1 VFGDVLANLLQR
13 LGYKVTR
20 EYYINDAGAQVDI
33 LGRSAYLRYC
43 EALGEAIGEI
53 PDGLYPGDYLKS
65 VGAALAARD
74 GRQWQARPEA
84 EWIASVREFAVEAMM
99 VLIRDDLAALGVRH
113 DVFTSERKLVDD
125 GKVEAAFRQLEAE
138 GLIYTGVLEPPKGK
152 PTPDDWEPRPQ
163 SLFRATKFGDDVD
176 RPLKKS
182 DGSWTYFATDIAYHR
197 DKVARGFAE
206 MIDVWGADHGGYIKR
221 MQAAV
226 SALSGGKA
234 RLDVKVCQ
242 LVKLLDNGEPVRMS
256 KRAGQFVTLRDVV
269 ERVGKDVVR
278 FILLT
283 RRNDA
288 PLDFD
293 LAKVTEQSKDNP
305 IFYVQYAHARI
316 HSVLRHAAHD
326 MPDVARE
333 PAGLIKADF
342 ALLRDEAEL
351 GLIKLAATWPRV
363 LEQAALAHE
372 PHRLAFFLHELAAA
386 FHHLWNKGNDDPTLR
401 FIMPSESR
409 LTEARLG
416 LIVAVGLIIAAGLEI
431 FGIAPAEEMRS

>member
-1 VFGDVLANLLQR
+1 VFGEVLASLLAR

-33 LGRSAYLRYC
+33 LARSAHLRYR
-43 EALGEAIGEI
+43 EALGDAIGEI
-53 PDGLYPGDYLKS
+53 PEGLYPGDYLKP

-74 GRQWQARPEA
+74 GAKWRDAPEDQWLPVIRAA
-84 EWIASVREFAVEAMM
+84 AIAAMM
-99 VLIRDDLAALGVRH
+99 RLIKDDLAALGVRH
-113 DVFTSERKLVDD
+113 DVFSSERALVEA
-125 GKVEAAFRQLEAE
+125 GKVGDAFRQLEGD

-152 PTPDDWEPRPQ
+152 PAPDDWEPRPQ

-197 DKVARGFAE
+197 DKIGRGFND

-226 SALSGGKA
+226 NALSGGKA
-234 RLDVKVCQ
+234 KLDVKVCQ
-242 LVKLLDNGEPVRMS
+242 LVKLLDNGEPVKMS

-316 HSVLRHAAHD
+316 HSVLRHVADELPEIARDAASLAAAD
-326 MPDVARE
+326 LVA
-333 PAGLIKADF
+333 LT
-342 ALLRDEAEL
+342 DEAEL

-372 PHRLAFFLHELAAA
+372 PHRLAFFLQELAAA
-386 FHHLWNKGNDDPTLR
+386 FHRLWNKGNDDPRFR
-401 FIMPSESR
+401 FIIVSDSR
-409 LTEARLG
+409 LTRARLG
-416 LIVAVGLIIAAGLEI
+416 LIVGVGLIIAAGLNI
-431 FGIAPAEEMRS
+431 FGIEPVEEMRS